1 MVENSA
7 LRFTGREI
15 RLTAGG
21 RSLAQHPT
29 GLTVAPG
36 LGTLLGNTVA
46 EKGTILMIDWAQA
59 LANGT
64 LEGAVQ
70 ATVAD
75 DLAVN
80 GTRPEFVRVGE
91 RWLVAT
97 ADYGAQGNEVRLY
110 DPERLKTAARTSEP
124 GVLVHRFRSSPY
136 VQTLHWLDAP
146 GLLVL
151 VQNQQ
156 SGRGW
161 RLTVVDLARSI
172 EAGEQVVTL
181 TTDQAPPDELE
192 GFHLLAPGRGLFL
205 TSSPLNNLY
214 FANVRLF

>member
-1 MVENSA
+1 
-7 LRFTGREI
+7 
-15 RLTAGG
+15 
-21 RSLAQHPT
+21 
-29 GLTVAPG
+29 
-36 LGTLLGNTVA
+36 
-46 EKGTILMIDWAQA
+46 MIDWAQA

-80 GTRPEFVRVGE
+80 GTRPEYVRLGE

-97 ADYGAQGNEVRLY
+97 ADYGALGNEIRLY

-136 VQTLHWLDAP
+136 VQTLHWLDAS

-161 RLTVVDLARSI
+161 RLTVVDLARSV
-172 EAGEQVVTL
+172 EAGEQIVTL
-181 TTDQAPPDELE
+181 TTDQPPPDELE
-192 GFHLLAPGRGLFL
+192 GFHVLAPGRGLFL